1 MSETLEI
8 DFKRIPEWLL
18 ERRKIDQDWNRKL
31 KAIKLKQKEAQD
43 LTTKEFKHE
52 QIGQIL

>member
-1 MSETLEI
+1 MSENLEI

-31 KAIKLKQKEAQD
+31 KAVKLK
-43 LTTKEFKHE
+43 
-52 QIGQIL
+52 